1 MKKAFTLS
9 LIKVLMIGSLFS
21 LSNVTFCQ
29 SRIRFGIRGG
39 VHAGTQWG
47 RNIIYNPS
55 GTLIGFHGAI
65 FADIPLSED
74 ISICPEISYVQKG
87 FKMDSVEFKSNYIDI
102 PLLLKIQMG
111 DQGLYTIIGP
121 YITYQPTANPLALNE
136 KSLSVGGAIGLGQR
150 IGEHLF
156 IEARYNF
163 NARIYQFTNDS
174 NNPYGFRNTTIG
186 LSLGYLF

>member
-9 LIKVLMIGSLFS
+9 LVKILMIGILFS
-21 LSNVTFCQ
+21 LSNDVFAQ
-29 SRIRFGIRGG
+29 SGIRFGIRAG

-47 RNIIYNPS
+47 RAIIYNPS

-74 ISICPEISYVQKG
+74 ISLCPEISYVQKG
-87 FKMDSVEFKSNYIDI
+87 FKLDSIEFKSNYIDI
-102 PLLLKIQMG
+102 PLLLKINMG

-136 KSLSVGGAIGLGQR
+136 KSLSWGGTFGLGYH
-150 IGEHLF
+150 IGEHLL

-163 NARIYQFTNDS
+163 NASIYQLANDS
-174 NNPYGFRNTTIG
+174 SNPYGFRNTTLG

>member
-1 MKKAFTLS
+1 MKKAFTFS
-9 LIKVLMIGSLFS
+9 IVKILMIGIFLSLYNFAS
-21 LSNVTFCQ
+21 AQ
-29 SRIRFGIRGG
+29 SGIRFGIRGG
-39 VHAGTQWG
+39 AHAGTQWG

-74 ISICPEISYVQKG
+74 ISLCPEISYVQKG
-87 FKMDSVEFKSNYIDI
+87 FKMDSAEFTSNYIDV

-121 YITYQPTANPLALNE
+121 YITYQPTSNPLALNE
-136 KSLSVGGAIGLGQR
+136 KSLSWGGTIGLGQR
-150 IGEHLF
+150 IGDHVI

-163 NARIYQFTNDS
+163 NARIYQLSNDS
-174 NNPYGFRNTTIG
+174 NNPFGFRNTTLG

>member
-1 MKKAFTLS
+1 MKKAFTFP
-9 LIKVLMIGSLFS
+9 IVKILMIGLLFCIS
-21 LSNVTFCQ
+21 Q
-29 SRIRFGIRGG
+29 SAFAQSGIRFGIRAG

-47 RNIIYNPS
+47 RAIIYNPS
-55 GTLIGFHGAI
+55 STLIGFHGAI

-74 ISICPEISYVQKG
+74 ISLCPEISYVQKG
-87 FKMDSVEFKSNYIDI
+87 FKIDSTEFTSNYIDV

-136 KSLSVGGAIGLGQR
+136 KSLSWGGTIGLGQR
-150 IGEHLF
+150 IGDHVIL
-156 IEARYNF
+156 EARYNF
-163 NARIYQFTNDS
+163 NASIYQLANDS
-174 NNPYGFRNTTIG
+174 NNPYGFRNTTLG